1 MAPGKSNVI
10 NSNQLRNSS
19 SISSNMPGPHSPFQT
34 IGAAVPPPLPPRQP
48 VQNYVGYN
56 DYRSYGSNYY
66 GNYGYGGGY
75 RGYGGYGSFGNYVPY
90 SNNSYGQFGGHSGD
104 VENRFQVYAEENTRS
119 TFRVIETVLYTFSSI
134 TMLLESTYF
143 ALTNSF
149 RAILSVADNI
159 SRLRS
164 TLGQLLSTFA
174 LIRVMK
180 WIYKK
185 ILFMLGLQNMQNVTT
200 EDLWQQSMLQ
210 TTNGE
215 HTIMTNGRISSWMNI
230 LFLGIFVAIP
240 YLIHKISNNIKQ
252 TEIKVN
258 DPKEWV
264 KCEDPVCVATAMY
277 DFTAISNEEL
287 SLRTGQKIWLAPRSL
302 QSKST
307 PGWWIATDN
316 RNVGL
321 VPANYVTIVGQLKK
335 KTESESNGNT
345 TTSTLIPTS
354 MQNVIASNEQAETTS
369 INTLEHTTHI
379 PSTSQQ
385 SIDFSETNIK
395 NDLL

>member
-1 MAPGKSNVI
+1 MAPGRTNFI

-19 SISSNMPGPHSPFQT
+19 SFSSNMPGLHSPFQT
-34 IGAAVPPPLPPRQP
+34 IGTAVPPPLPPRQP
-48 VQNYVGYN
+48 VQNYLGYS
-56 DYRSYGSNYY
+56 DYRPYGSNYY
-66 GNYGYGGGY
+66 GNYGYGSGY
-75 RGYGGYGSFGNYVPY
+75 RGYNGYGSFGSYIPY
-90 SNNSYGQFGGHSGD
+90 SSNSYGQFGGPSGD
-104 VENRFQVYAEENTRS
+104 VENRFQQYAEESTRS
-119 TFRVIETVLYTFSSI
+119 TFRVVETVLHTFSSI

-159 SRLRS
+159 GRLRS

-180 WIYKK
+180 WVYRK
-185 ILFMLGLQNMQNVTT
+185 ILFMLGFRNMQNVIV
-200 EDLWQQSMLQ
+200 EDLWQQSISQ

-215 HTIMTNGRISSWMNI
+215 RTVTANGHISSWINI

-240 YLIHKISNNIKQ
+240 YLIHKISNSIKQ

-287 SLRTGQKIWLAPRSL
+287 SLKTGQKIWLAPRSL
-302 QSKST
+302 QSKSM

-335 KTESESNGNT
+335 KSELESNGNT
-345 TTSTLIPTS
+345 TASALIPTS
-354 MQNVIASNEQAETTS
+354 VQNVTASNEQAETTCV
-369 INTLEHTTHI
+369 NMLE

-385 SIDFSETNIK
+385 STDFSETNIK
-395 NDLL
+395 NDLI